1 MRSHT
6 VNGTSD
12 RLSCS
17 EDLFDDSRQF
27 LGHGP
32 GPHDAGS
39 IQDVIHGD
47 VTVVFDVFDLL
58 TITWGLFQG
67 LDDQGCGRGN
77 DIDSGLTILDGQPDC
92 DLETFPVLGGL
103 GNIVTNLLG

>member
-6 VNGTSD
+6 IDSTSN

-17 EDLFDDSRQF
+17 EDLFDGSGQF

-39 IQDVIHGD
+39 VKDVIHGD
-47 VTVVFDVFDLL
+47 VTVVLDVLNLL
-58 TITWGLFQG
+58 PVTWGLFQG
-67 LDDQGCGRGN
+67 LDDQGCGGGHN
-77 DIDSGLTILDGQPDC
+77 IDSGLTILDGEPDC
-92 DLETFPVLGGL
+92 DLETFPVLCGL
-103 GNIVTNLLG
+103 GNVVTDLLG